1 MFRIG
6 IGYDIHKKSIN
17 RPLYLG
23 GLKISEKNGL
33 LGHSDADIIIHTIC
47 DSILGALSKG
57 DIGEHFSD
65 KDIKN
70 KNKRSEYF
78 LKKIMKIMKKDSFEI
93 INLDS
98 TLICEKPRLSRYKN
112 KIRKNI
118 AKILGIKVDAV
129 SVKAT
134 SSESLGIIGEDM
146 AMACKTIILLK
157 KNEKN

>member
-57 DIGEHFSD
+57 DIGERTVKPTFG
-65 KDIKN
+65 
-70 KNKRSEYF
+70 
-78 LKKIMKIMKKDSFEI
+78 KK
-93 INLDS
+93 
-98 TLICEKPRLSRYKN
+98 
-112 KIRKNI
+112 
-118 AKILGIKVDAV
+118 AKIKTNITRIN
-129 SVKAT
+129 SN
-134 SSESLGIIGEDM
+134 SSS
-146 AMACKTIILLK
+146 KS
-157 KNEKN
+157 N